1 MKKLKSKKKKLS
13 KNPILKWL
21 CFYCH
26 HHKSSKAMGRVVKA
40 FNLTCSLC
48 DEFLEYQEFTA
59 AGGVDKTAA
68 QCPSCSNSLAIPVC
82 LDCGN
87 KLSPF
92 DDTLK
97 TLEKNPIEN
106 ELPIEVKKKKWWEL

>member
-1 MKKLKSKKKKLS
+1 MFGL
-13 KNPILKWL
+13 I
-21 CFYCH
+21 
-26 HHKSSKAMGRVVKA
+26 
-40 FNLTCSLC
+40 
-48 DEFLEYQEFTA
+48 
-59 AGGVDKTAA
+59 
-68 QCPSCSNSLAIPVC
+68 SNSLAIPVC

-106 ELPIEVKKKKWWEL
+106 VFVNWNIDNLYTPTVVIIGPKNTPYENGFYCIKFKFTEKFPFERKDIFIRF